1 MAHNKRKQSQH
12 KNKLLRERRER
23 ASLVESAIG
32 PSGRKFYWQN
42 VKYEDLNIY
51 PTIPRALVRGKL
63 QYTRP
68 PTSEEIAMASDTV
81 QTFRLLK
88 TGCNIVQDPQ
98 DPKSIIAII
107 EFTKFSDLTEADR
120 EELNFVSTFLRKTTR
135 FISNVKSKQC
145 AWGGKMWGIGGRK
158 SSDEDQ
164 IAGRYIKAFE
174 AVHAQAYH
182 DLFSLSGR
190 VGQIVGRN
198 FKKLAEI
205 PFGSNR
211 DLMAEHGLPS
221 LAALEYGEDLTE
233 SDCAPHLTFTTN
245 GFFNPPHT
253 DDEDVSKYAFVMFL
267 PTHTKDGSLAT
278 DEDSYDITSGPFIF
292 PDHKFGINFD
302 HQFGL
307 VKMIWQ
313 ANKYK
318 HSPDLP
324 AWVCLYKSI

>member
-1 MAHNKRKQSQH
+1 
-12 KNKLLRERRER
+12 
-23 ASLVESAIG
+23 
-32 PSGRKFYWQN
+32 
-42 VKYEDLNIY
+42 
-51 PTIPRALVRGKL
+51 
-63 QYTRP
+63 
-68 PTSEEIAMASDTV
+68 MASDTV

-88 TGCNIVQDPQ
+88 TGCNIVRDPQ

-135 FISNVKSKQC
+135 FISNVKSKQR
-145 AWGGKMWGIGGRK
+145 AWGGKMWGIGWRK

-174 AVHAQAYH
+174 A
-182 DLFSLSGR
+182 
-190 VGQIVGRN
+190 
-198 FKKLAEI
+198 LAEI

-233 SDCAPHLTFTTN
+233 SDCAPHLTFTTD

-278 DEDSYDITSGPFIF
+278 NEDSYDITSGPFIF

-302 HQFGL
+302 HQFGV

-313 ANKYK
+313 ANSWGLISARQPPWRTPIRTPGADWRARLHANKNWRAGP
-318 HSPDLP
+318 HANDLQGISLRVGVQ
-324 AWVCLYKSI
+324 ALQHWRAASHAKVVWRATLHANAAGA